1 MKLKLP
7 DNRWLFALAVALLCG
22 AGVLLHR
29 LPAVPAALLLGPTP
43 TPAPAAEEAPP
54 TPAPVEG
61 AVTVLADG
69 APVLTLSSRAE
80 AETLLSERL
89 AAAAQDIPEGETL
102 VSASF
107 ALDMALREA
116 ESGEEP
122 VSLEQARAA
131 VAEDPALCPVSTQ
144 TRVVTAEPVAFTT
157 EETKDARIPK
167 GARLILQL
175 GRPGELVSITSS
187 VYLNGERQGC
197 PMVTQ
202 EQTLAP
208 LEERVAVGTYT
219 SGHPDREPGREEG
232 EKGPKAPEGFSLAI
246 KGEIQ
251 SNFGM
256 RKGSM
261 HEGLD
266 IAAKVGDTVAAP
278 AAGTVV
284 YAGRRGSYGFLLEI
298 DHGGGFVTRVTP
310 IAECSLKAGDAVTA
324 GQSVGVL
331 AAPED
336 EEDIPHL
343 YLELLI
349 NGVPYN
355 PRQYLS

>member
-1 MKLKLP
+1 MKLMLP
-7 DNRWLFALAVALLCG
+7 DKRWLFAITVVLLCG
-22 AGVLLHR
+22 AGILLHR
-29 LPAVPAALLLGPTP
+29 LPAVPAALLNGP
-43 TPAPAAEEAPP
+43 TPAPAPVAEETPA
-54 TPAPVEG
+54 PAPVEG
-61 AVTVLADG
+61 TVTVLADG
-69 APVLTLSSRAE
+69 VPVLTLLNRAD

-89 AAAAQDIPEGETL
+89 DSAARDIPAGETL

-107 ALDMALREA
+107 AKDMTIREA
-116 ESGEEP
+116 YSGEEP

-131 VAEDPALCPVSTQ
+131 FSIAPSLCPIDCQ
-144 TRVVTAEPVAFTT
+144 TRVVTTQPVPFTT

-175 GRPGELVSITSS
+175 GRAGEMTTITST
-187 VYLNGERQGC
+187 VYLNGEQQGC
-197 PMVTQ
+197 PMVS
-202 EQTLAP
+202 EKQTLAP

-219 SGHPDREPGREEG
+219 SSHPDREPGREEG

-246 KGEIQ
+246 KCEIK

-261 HEGLD
+261 HDGLD
-266 IAAKVGDTVAAP
+266 IAAKVGDTVTAP

-284 YAGRRGSYGFLLEI
+284 FADKRGSCGFVLEI
-298 DHGGGFVTRVTP
+298 DHGGGFVTRIAP
-310 IAECSLKAGDAVTA
+310 IADCTLKVGDAVTA

-331 AAPED
+331 ASPED
-336 EEDIPHL
+336 EEDEPHL

-349 NGVPYN
+349 GGIPYN
-355 PRQYLS
+355 PRQYIA